1 MGKFFTTGSR
11 PCFQNEGEDLE
22 NLLTHKI
29 SGMKL
34 VANSNPRELVPGEY
48 TYIGTIENKTV
59 RFTRIV
65 SYTSESVETY
75 AGEFRVGEGG
85 AIQFPTSIY
94 WDYNTLY
101 RYGLSPECT
110 YQYIIQNGLG
120 RIIEYVNPLDW
131 GEEWDG
137 KFSLQEDMPA

>member
-1 MGKFFTTGSR
+1 MGKFFTTGNR
-11 PCFQNEGEDLE
+11 PCFQNEGEDFE

-34 VANSNPRELVPGEY
+34 VVNSNPRELIPGEY
-48 TYIGTIENKTV
+48 TYIGTIEHKTV
-59 RFTRIV
+59 NFSRIV

-94 WDYNTLY
+94 WDKQTFN
-101 RYGLSPECT
+101 RYGLGQDYV

-120 RIIEYVNPLDW
+120 RILEYGNPLDW
-131 GEEWDG
+131 GYEWDG
-137 KFSLQEDMPA
+137 KFSVHEDMPR